1 MKTKITVYLVFGLAV
16 VLLLVIL
23 TGVSGLIYSW
33 SIPVDFHSFGMMF
46 FLFFIIGLIIRY
58 GFLLGA
64 SFLQFLSKPPPAP
77 DVWPK
82 VSVILPAYNEGL
94 VIESALDSL
103 LTLDYPRLEIV
114 VVDDGSSDDTF
125 VKAMRYMRR
134 FGEAR
139 VRVIRQ
145 KNGGKSKALNTGLL
159 HAHGEFVL
167 CMDGDSSL
175 SQQGL
180 RKAVSYFA
188 DPGVGAV
195 AGNIKVRNRRR
206 LLGALQAL
214 EYIEGLNL
222 VRRAQAHFNAVG
234 IIPGPFGVFRRSALI
249 ELGGYEHDTF
259 AEDCDITIKLLG
271 RGWKTCYES
280 SAIAYTEAPSSLLD
294 LIKQRY
300 RWTRGILQV
309 LLKQR
314 GLLGQLKDKPR
325 ASIILWCLAFEG
337 LVWPVINVL
346 GLTFFAVFIC
356 QGVLMEEVLALK
368 LLFIALDVIAAF
380 YCIALEGEQFLLL
393 PLVLIYRAFFS
404 PIVDVY
410 KIFATIEELFNI
422 PMTWNKLD
430 RIGEEKTN

>member
-1 MKTKITVYLVFGLAV
+1 MKTNIKIHLVFAIAF

-23 TGVSGLIYSW
+23 AGISSLVYSW
-33 SIPVDFHSFGMMF
+33 SISLDFHSIGMMF

-58 GFLLGA
+58 GFLLCA
-64 SFLQFLSKPPPAP
+64 SFLQFLSKAP
-77 DVWPK
+77 EAPVIWPK
-82 VSVILPAYNEGL
+82 ISVILPAYNEEL

-114 VVDDGSSDDTF
+114 VVDDGSSDDTYI
-125 VKAMRYMRR
+125 KALRYVRR

-139 VRVIRQ
+139 VRLIHQ
-145 KNGGKSKALNTGLL
+145 ENGGKSKALNTGLQ
-159 HAHGEFVL
+159 HAKGEFVL

-180 RKAVSYFA
+180 RKAISYFS
-188 DPGVGAV
+188 DPQVGAV

-222 VRRAQAHFNAVG
+222 VRRAQAYFNAVG
-234 IIPGPFGVFRRSALI
+234 IIPGPFGVFRRSALL

-280 SAIAYTEAPSSLLD
+280 TAIAYTEAPSSLLD

-314 GLLGQLKDKPR
+314 EFLFQLRDKPR

-337 LVWPVINVL
+337 LVWPVINVI
-346 GLTFFAVFIC
+346 GLAFFAIFIS
-356 QGVLMEEVLALK
+356 QGAMIEEILAVV
-368 LLFIALDVIAAF
+368 LLFIALDLIAAF

-393 PLVLIYRAFFS
+393 PLTLIYRAFFS

-430 RIGEEKTN
+430 RIGEDKTG

>member
-1 MKTKITVYLVFGLAV
+1 MKTNTTVYLVFALAI
-16 VLLLVIL
+16 VLLLGIL
-23 TGVSGLIYSW
+23 TGVSSLIYSW
-33 SIPVDFHSFGMMF
+33 SIPTDFYSFGMMF
-46 FLFFIIGLIIRY
+46 FSFFIIGLIIRY
-58 GFLLGA
+58 GFLLCT
-64 SFLQFLSKPPPAP
+64 SFLQFLSKAP
-77 DVWPK
+77 KRPVEWPK
-82 VSVILPAYNEGL
+82 ISVILPAYNEGL

-114 VVDDGSSDDTF
+114 VVDDGSSDDTYI
-125 VKAMRYMRR
+125 KARRYMRR

-139 VRVIRQ
+139 VRVIHQ
-145 KNGGKSKALNTGLL
+145 KNGGKSTALNTGLQ

-180 RKAVSYFA
+180 RKAICYFS
-188 DPGVGAV
+188 DPQVGAV

-222 VRRAQAHFNAVG
+222 VRRAQAYFGAVG
-234 IIPGPFGVFRRSALI
+234 IIPGPFGVFRRSALL
-249 ELGGYEHDTF
+249 ELGGYDHDTF
-259 AEDCDITIKLLG
+259 AEDCDITIKLLSK
-271 RGWKTCYES
+271 GWKTCYES

-314 GLLGQLKDKPR
+314 DLLGQVKDKPR

-337 LVWPVINVL
+337 LVWPVINVV
-346 GLTFFAVFIC
+346 GLAFFAVFII
-356 QGVLMEEVLALK
+356 QGVLLEEILAVI
-368 LLFIALDVIAAF
+368 LLFIALDLIAAF

-393 PLVLIYRAFFS
+393 PLALIYRAFFS

-410 KIFATIEELFNI
+410 KIFATVEELFDI

-430 RIGEEKTN
+430 RVGEEKTN